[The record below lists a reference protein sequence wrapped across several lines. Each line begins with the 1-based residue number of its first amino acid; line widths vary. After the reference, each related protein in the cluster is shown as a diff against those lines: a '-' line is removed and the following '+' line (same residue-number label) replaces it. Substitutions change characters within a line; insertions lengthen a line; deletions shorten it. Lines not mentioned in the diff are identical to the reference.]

1 MYFFMA
7 IYYFSLY
14 DKTPPLGQIDLLDF
28 KTMLQKMIG
37 YTVDGGE
44 DWHSYFGKQFGRIM

>member
-1 MYFFMA
+1 MA